1 MVGHMPLKHVIL
13 VRIQVP
19 QQIQKRFTLAVRRFC
34 IYAVGELGFEHE
46 RGSGKSEAFPRG
58 GNSPSPRGRLETE
71 GF

>member
-1 MVGHMPLKHVIL
+1 
-13 VRIQVP
+13 
-19 QQIQKRFTLAVRRFC
+19 VRRFC